1 MRSRHGSARN
11 GVDVGIAVDPRGS
24 NVGTGSENVHEKAEV
39 GVGGSSVVF
48 VAGADGADFGG
59 GGRGGGDGGETG
71 VSGCDGEEEA
81 LVDGFGYC
89 GVGCGAEEAA
99 EREVCDGFSDATFG
113 FGVVDGPVCCILV
126 SGWFSKERKSFGRS
140 VQLTSQC
147 LRAHQRW
154 SRSPLRLAPEQQ

>member
-11 GVDVGIAVDPRGS
+11 GVGVGIAVDPRGS
-24 NVGTGSENVHEKAEV
+24 DVGTGSENVHEKAEV
-39 GVGGSSVVF
+39 GVGGSGVVF

-71 VSGCDGEEEA
+71 VSGCDGEEET

-99 EREVCDGFSDATFG
+99 EREICDGFSDAAFG

-126 SGWFSKERKSFGRS
+126 SGWFSKGKVFGTLCS
-140 VQLTSQC
+140 T
-147 LRAHQRW
+147 HQ
-154 SRSPLRLAPEQQ
+154 SMPASTPAFEPEPAAPST

>member
-11 GVDVGIAVDPRGS
+11 GVDVGITVDPRGS
-24 NVGTGSENVHEKAEV
+24 NVGTGSENVHEQAEV

-71 VSGCDGEEEA
+71 VSGCDGEEET

-89 GVGCGAEEAA
+89 GVGGGAEEAA

-113 FGVVDGPVCCILV
+113 FGVVDGPVCYILV
-126 SGWFSKERKSFGRS
+126 SGWFSKGKVFWTLCS
-140 VQLTSQC
+140 T
-147 LRAHQRW
+147 HQ
-154 SRSPLRLAPEQQ
+154 SMPASTPAFEPEPAAPST